1 MGDEVSGL
9 VFDLGSSIVKA
20 GFAGDDAP
28 RAVFPTIVGAPRRPA
43 VMQGMGAKQH
53 YVGDEAQS
61 QRGCL
66 ALRYPLEN
74 GIVQDWDALERVIHH
89 TFYNEL
95 RVAPEE
101 HPTLIS
107 EHPLNPIRNREKM
120 CQVMFESFSVPAFYS
135 AMAPILAVY
144 ASGRNT
150 AMCIDIGDGVT
161 TIMPI
166 QNGRT
171 MKPTVRRMHHSG
183 RDLTHYLTRLL
194 HNRGFYFNRSSDIE
208 AVRDLKEKLCYVAL
222 DYEVELHRSMQSLEI
237 DKQYELPDGQIITL
251 GSERFTC
258 PEALFRPS
266 MIGREG
272 PGVHELLFDAI
283 TSTDMDNQRDLY
295 GNILLSG
302 GSTMFDGLADRMNK
316 EIIAL
321 APASMRCR
329 IVAPPE
335 RKYSTWIG
343 GSILASLS
351 TFQQMWISKEEYD
364 ESGPNI
370 VNRKCYSGH

>member
-1 MGDEVSGL
+1 MGDDVSAL
-9 VFDLGSSIVKA
+9 VIDLGSSMIKA

-28 RAVFPTIVGAPRRPA
+28 RAVFPSIVGAPRLRA
-43 VMQGMGAKQH
+43 TMQGMGAKES

-66 ALRYPLEN
+66 ALRYPIEN
-74 GIVQDWDALERVIHH
+74 GIVQSWDGVERMMHH
-89 TFYNEL
+89 TIYNEL

-101 HPTLIS
+101 HPILVS
-107 EHPLNPIRNREKM
+107 EHPLSPTANREKM
-120 CQVMFESFSVPAFYS
+120 TQLMFETFAVPAFYS
-135 AMAPILAVY
+135 SMAPILSVY

-150 AMCIDIGDGVT
+150 AICVDIGDGVT
-161 TIMPI
+161 TIMPV
-166 QNGRT
+166 QNGYT
-171 MKPTVRRMHHSG
+171 MRSTVRRMHHSG
-183 RDLTHYLTRLL
+183 RDLTRYLVRLL
-194 HNRGFYFNRSSDIE
+194 HNRGYYFNRSSDFE

-222 DYEVELHRSMQSLEI
+222 DYELELHRSMQSLEI
-237 DKQYELPDGQIITL
+237 EKNYELPDGQIITL

-266 MIGREG
+266 LVGREG
-272 PGVHELLFDAI
+272 AGVHELLFDAI
-283 TSTDMDNQRDLY
+283 TSTDLNNQKDLY

-302 GSTMFDGLADRMNK
+302 GSTMFEGLADRMHK
-316 EIIAL
+316 EVTAL
-321 APASMRCR
+321 APVEMRVR

-364 ESGPNI
+364 EGGPQI
-370 VNRKCYSGH
+370 VNRKCFDGR